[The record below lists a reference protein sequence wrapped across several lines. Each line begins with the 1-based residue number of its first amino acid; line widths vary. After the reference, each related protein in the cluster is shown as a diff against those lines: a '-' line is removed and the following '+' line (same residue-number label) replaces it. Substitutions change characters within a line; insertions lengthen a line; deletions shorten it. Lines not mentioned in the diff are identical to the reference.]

1 MDNRTKKL
9 FLPGE
14 AERFANYVDAFTRA
28 GAALVCSPD
37 PAQAEGCD
45 ALLLPGGAD
54 VDPARYGCEMNGS
67 RGIDPARDARE
78 FAVLAQF
85 VGAGKPVLG
94 ICRGLQVIN
103 AAFGGTLHQDISG
116 HTKLDPDT
124 DRVHLSHAEDALLV
138 SLYGETFAANSAHH
152 QCIDRL
158 GEGLRAVQ
166 WAPDGVIEA
175 VRHESLPIFAVQW
188 HPERMCFARR
198 RADAVD
204 SEGMLRAWLK
214 TI

>member
-1 MDNRTKKL
+1 MKKL
-9 FLPGE
+9 FLPDP
-14 AERFANYVDAFTRA
+14 AEKFANYIDAFGRI
-28 GAALVCSPD
+28 GAEVVCEVD
-37 PAQAEGCD
+37 LAHATDCD

-54 VDPARYGCEMNGS
+54 VDPARYGQGMNGS
-67 RGIDPARDARE
+67 RSIDPERDARE
-78 FAVLAQF
+78 LAVLKHF
-85 VGAGKPVLG
+85 CEAGKPVLG

-103 AAFGGTLHQDISG
+103 VALGGTLHQDISG
-116 HTKLDPDT
+116 HTKLDADT
-124 DRVHLSHAEDALLV
+124 DRVHLSRAEDEMLV
-138 SLYGETFAANSAHH
+138 SLYGAELAINSAHH

-166 WAPDGVIEA
+166 WAHDGVIEA

-204 SEGMLRAWLK
+204 SEPMLRAWLE